1 MSKRTQ
7 LDHLHQQILGEIDSL
22 TARLEAVAGKADDL
36 VGQLQTVPETAKREM
51 GEAVTKPRQTVTA
64 LRPDGAQF
72 VNLGPNALGGVRHV
86 VSAALAEWNPNLA
99 PAIHE
104 AVQHGPTAEA
114 LKGVNIVLEK
124 IARDQVEVLRRQQ
137 EQQAVDWKRVGTFA
151 AVCLV
156 SSIIGGLVMWA
167 LI

>member
-51 GEAVTKPRQTVTA
+51 GEAVTDLRKTVTA
-64 LRPDGAQF
+64 LSPNGDQF
-72 VNLGPNALGGVRHV
+72 VNLGPNALAGVRR
-86 VSAALAEWNPNLA
+86 AASEALVDWKPNFA
-99 PAIHE
+99 PTIHE
-104 AVQHGPTAEA
+104 AVRHDPTAEA
-114 LKGVNIVLEK
+114 LGTVNILLDK
-124 IARDQVEVLRRQQ
+124 ILRQQQEQ

-156 SSIIGGLVMWA
+156 SSIIGGLVTWA

>member
-51 GEAVTKPRQTVTA
+51 GEAVTKLRQTVTA

-86 VSAALAEWNPNLA
+86 VSAALAEFQFG
-99 PAIHE
+99 I
-104 AVQHGPTAEA
+104 Q
-114 LKGVNIVLEK
+114 
-124 IARDQVEVLRRQQ
+124 
-137 EQQAVDWKRVGTFA
+137 
-151 AVCLV
+151 
-156 SSIIGGLVMWA
+156 
-167 LI
+167 